1 MVKFINVKHF
11 NVKHFLETLLDL
23 GLDLNLAELKEVF
36 TEIEQRAM
44 NGFKFIFIKDNF
56 VSFSTYFDYDTK
68 KYSNLEDA
76 IAQKDYVLEVTL

>member
-44 NGFKFIFIKDNF
+44 QGFRFIFIKDNF
-56 VSFSTYFDYDTK
+56 VSFSTYFDYGK
-68 KYSNLEDA
+68 EYANLEDA
-76 IAQKDYVLEVTL
+76 IAQKDFILEVTL